1 MIVKYGYVRVSTK
14 DQNENRQLEA
24 MKQLEILKKN
34 IYVEKISG
42 KDFDRPIYQKLVKK
56 LRPDDL
62 LYIKSIDRLGRNYE
76 EILEQ
81 WRILSG
87 TGQTNE
93 VYFVGVADIQHGCNI
108 VNEES
113 WKAPP

>member
-24 MKQLEILKKN
+24 MKQLEILKN

-62 LYIKSIDRLGRNYE
+62 LYIKALIDWDETMRK
-76 EILEQ
+76 
-81 WRILSG
+81 
-87 TGQTNE
+87 
-93 VYFVGVADIQHGCNI
+93 F
-108 VNEES
+108 
-113 WKAPP
+113 

>member
-42 KDFDRPIYQKLVKK
+42 KDFV
-56 LRPDDL
+56 L
-62 LYIKSIDRLGRNYE
+62 LTS
-76 EILEQ
+76 
-81 WRILSG
+81 
-87 TGQTNE
+87 
-93 VYFVGVADIQHGCNI
+93 
-108 VNEES
+108 
-113 WKAPP
+113 

>member
-42 KDFDRPIYQKLVKK
+42 KDFDRPIYQKWKEGKITGVVAADACGM
-56 LRPDDL
+56 PVSTF
-62 LYIKSIDRLGRNYE
+62 LYKARAYE
-76 EILEQ
+76 KVE
-81 WRILSG
+81 
-87 TGQTNE
+87 
-93 VYFVGVADIQHGCNI
+93 
-108 VNEES
+108 
-113 WKAPP
+113 K